1 MAVLPEISKE
11 KTTNKLSKVYKW
23 FVDKKIYFDLIG
35 LAGISILGYGL
46 WLYEPFMSY
55 AIVGLILLV
64 LAVLGARKA

>member
-11 KTTNKLSKVYKW
+11 KTKNKLSKIYRW
-23 FVDKKIYFDLIG
+23 FIDKKIYFDLIG
-35 LAGISILGYGL
+35 LVGISIMGYGL
-46 WLYEPFMSY
+46 YLYKPFMSY

>member
-11 KTTNKLSKVYKW
+11 KTKGKLSKIYKW
-23 FVDKKIYFDLIG
+23 FIDNKIYFDLIG
-35 LAGISILGYGL
+35 LVGISILGYGL
-46 WLYEPFMSY
+46 YLYKPFMSY